1 MDNPGRNTRAI
12 NVRRISRISAVSGRL
27 RSIHAKRRTGEYR
40 LLVHTGAAINIIQE
54 KTLDKKDESKEC
66 ETTSSMRKYVHTL
79 KQKTTLN
86 FFNKEQT
93 FYIVPDDFPLP
104 EEGIIGIKSLSQYD
118 RYSITPEYLI
128 IDKIKLPI
136 YEDGEFLS
144 PNLDKICRIK
154 IKEEVNQDIL
164 FLDQENIP
172 DGIYRVNEGFVKIP
186 IRNNTLNP
194 LQVKNNLEKYE
205 FT

>member
-1 MDNPGRNTRAI
+1 MEKDVHI
-12 NVRRISRISAVSGRL
+12 QVS
-27 RSIHAKRRTGEYR
+27 
-40 LLVHTGAAINIIQE
+40 
-54 KTLDKKDESKEC
+54 
-66 ETTSSMRKYVHTL
+66 

-104 EEGIIGIKSLSQYD
+104 EEGIIGINFLSQYD
-118 RYSITPEYLI
+118 TYSITSEYLI

-136 YEDGEFLS
+136 YEHRGFVS
-144 PNLDKICRIK
+144 PNSEKICRIK
-154 IKEEVNQDIL
+154 IKEEVNQEIL
-164 FLDQENIP
+164 IFDQENIP
-172 DGIYRVNEGFVKIP
+172 HGIYRVNEGFVKVP

-205 FT
+205 STFEIR